1 LRLDVFTLTDL
12 YADKG
17 YAFTNVNPLSKVNNE
32 QKTLDITY
40 EFEKGEKV
48 YIDRINVSGNTR
60 TRDKVVRRELKLAEG
75 DLYGATPLKKSKQG
89 LMNTG
94 FFEEANISTTKGSA
108 DNKLNMNVEVKEKST
123 GQFSIGAGFSSL
135 DGILGQGSVQ
145 QSNYL
150 GLGLKAIA
158 SISFGSKTQLYNL
171 GLTDPYFMDTRW
183 TVGADLYRS
192 QRDYIDYT
200 RRATGGDIKA
210 GYPLSDEISTLMI
223 YTYEEKK
230 IFNISAALQN
240 SINLQLVPAPET
252 TSTTSSIAFQLAR
265 NSTDYHLDPTSG
277 MTNNLSLEFAG
288 LGGTNKFI
296 RYIGETRLFYP
307 APWGTVISLHGAFG
321 YIQSL
326 GDVPIDEK
334 FYLGG
339 INTLRGYNGRTV
351 SPYTSSLNPVT
362 NGKGEVYGNT
372 IFAFLGGDTETYFNV
387 DYLFPI
393 IKEAGLKGVLFVDAG
408 NSYDGLD
415 KLFTRVQVSYGF
427 GFRWNSPMGPL
438 RLEYG
443 IPYNPREGID
453 KKSGRIEFSMGS
465 FF

>member
-1 LRLDVFTLTDL
+1 
-12 YADKG
+12 
-17 YAFTNVNPLSKVNNE
+17 
-32 QKTLDITY
+32 
-40 EFEKGEKV
+40 
-48 YIDRINVSGNTR
+48 
-60 TRDKVVRRELKLAEG
+60 
-75 DLYGATPLKKSKQG
+75 
-89 LMNTG
+89 
-94 FFEEANISTTKGSA
+94 
-108 DNKLNMNVEVKEKST
+108 
-123 GQFSIGAGFSSL
+123 
-135 DGILGQGSVQ
+135 
-145 QSNYL
+145 
-150 GLGLKAIA
+150 
-158 SISFGSKTQLYNL
+158 
-171 GLTDPYFMDTRW
+171 
-183 TVGADLYRS
+183 
-192 QRDYIDYT
+192 
-200 RRATGGDIKA
+200 
-210 GYPLSDEISTLMI
+210 
-223 YTYEEKK
+223 
-230 IFNISAALQN
+230 
-240 SINLQLVPAPET
+240 
-252 TSTTSSIAFQLAR
+252 
-265 NSTDYHLDPTSG
+265 

-438 RLEYG
+438 RMEYG